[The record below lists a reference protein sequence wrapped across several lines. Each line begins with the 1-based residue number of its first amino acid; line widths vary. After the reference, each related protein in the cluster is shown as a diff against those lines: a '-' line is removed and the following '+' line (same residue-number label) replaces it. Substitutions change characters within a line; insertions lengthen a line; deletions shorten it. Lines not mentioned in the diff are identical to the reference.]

1 MKLDWKNPLAKHI
14 VAATLPLPGPDLFGN
29 PHTFGPNAYIGSGPS
44 GRCFVTDAETENY
57 RHVFT
62 SNNIPDSNLSNANGL
77 TVVCHANIGGLITV
91 SSSDLVSSYETG
103 ADRWGWTAKAEQGDK
118 SGFVG
123 FTIATIA
130 DATST
135 ISTPI
140 GIDTTFVWTWDGT
153 TVKYF
158 VFNVEDGL
166 QTDSDSI
173 GKDATAGAPD
183 GYTLGSTYQSSGTGW
198 TGDVA
203 AGSRIYGAYIMNE
216 AISDIAATS
225 LVRNPWQVF
234 QVPAIIGVHKE
245 LQPEDHR
252 LITFPSPQKQPKK
265 VVEIDWSNPI
275 TEGLVTVFNGAT
287 PYADAVTGVSAS
299 TFNTDLAGGY
309 QNLVGP
315 SGESSSTLI
324 EFNGAFDASEQFNT
338 DATVFSL
345 YRPHLRFTIANYGI
359 LFFSGT
365 DINYPMLRLGWLDNG
380 DDSVHFRVTTA
391 DNKRTNFLSAN
402 GIAPKGEL
410 GSTLGIVRGDGT
422 NSLSGELWHN
432 GVNVVA
438 NGALVPTTSKISLSA
453 LDDSYTVLGDN
464 NLNDRGACS
473 DLFLSCCWNRSLSPR
488 EAQSMMENPWQIFKD
503 YTHVVAEEDLP
514 DLATFE
520 KPWTEQPL

>member
-1 MKLDWKNPLAKHI
+1 MSYLFDATTERLVGDLTSSIDISATSCTIACWLKLESHPNVNKYLLSLSVDTELNDFISLNLFDPDDTYSSFIMDTGAVSDGAKYSGASAGEYDN
-14 VAATLPLPGPDLFGN
+14 VWVPWVGVYRSDSYRRT
-29 PHTFGPNAYIGSGPS
+29 YIEDITNVGGTSLT
-44 GRCFVTDAETENY
+44 RVTG
-57 RHVFT
+57 
-62 SNNIPDSNLSNANGL
+62 NLSK
-77 TVVCHANIGGLITV
+77 IT
-91 SSSDLVSSYETG
+91 LH
-103 ADRWGWTAKAEQGDK
+103 
-118 SGFVG
+118 
-123 FTIATIA
+123 
-130 DATST
+130 DA
-135 ISTPI
+135 P
-140 GIDTTFVWTWDGT
+140 
-153 TVKYF
+153 
-158 VFNVEDGL
+158 N
-166 QTDSDSI
+166 
-173 GKDATAGAPD
+173 TAGAGPGNASNDCRVAEVAIWDKELTFAEIKAYFD
-183 GYTLGSTYQSSGTGW
+183 GIVASEIAVTNLRGYWPLNYENATQANEGLDA
-198 TGDVA
+198 TGDLAVT
-203 AGSRIYGAYIMNE
+203 GATFSN
-216 AISDIAATS
+216 DFPP
-225 LVRNPWQVF
+225 VG
-234 QVPAIIGVHKE
+234 PA
-245 LQPEDHR
+245 QPDNHQPS

-464 NLNDRGACS
+464 DLNDRGACV

-488 EAQSMMENPWQIFKD
+488 EAQSMTENPWQIFKPTEVFIIGKPED
-503 YTHVVAEEDLP
+503 RRVVM
-514 DLATFE
+514 F
-520 KPWTEQPL
+520 